1 MVEIVPSVFAS
12 AFPDAA
18 EARASTPALAR
29 LRWLIVTGEAAPPA
43 LCRRWLHA
51 YPHTALMN
59 GYGPTECSDDVT
71 HHVITEPPA
80 ADATQVPIGRPI
92 ANMRIYVLDQALT
105 PTPIGVP
112 GELCVGGIG
121 VGRGYLGDPVRTA
134 EAFVADPFA
143 DRPGARLYRTGDL
156 ARWRADGTLEFL
168 GRLDSQVKIRGL
180 RIELGEIEAVL
191 GRASGGARGRRG
203 RAGARTRRPA
213 PRRLRRGSRRRRAER
228 RSAPPVH
235 ARRSLP
241 AYMLPAAFVALPA
254 LPLTPNGKVD
264 RRALAAASEAPMRPA
279 PATAAPAGS
288 LEAQPS
294 SCGRRCSASSAS
306 ARATTSS
313 SWAATRS
320 PPSA

>member
-1 MVEIVPSVFAS
+1 MLNHLHAKIRDLGLTDADTVAQNASQCFDISVWQFLAPLLVGGRVRIVSDDVVADAPQLLALVDREAISVVEIVPSVLAS

-105 PTPIGVP
+105 PMPIGVP

-168 GRLDSQVKIRGL
+168 GRLDHQVKIRGF

-191 GRASGGARGRRG
+191 GRAPGGARGGRG
-203 RAGARTRRPA
+203 GARGPSA
-213 PRRLRRGSRRRRAER
+213 ASRASSPTSWLA
-228 RSAPPVH
+228 RSA
-235 ARRSLP
+235 
-241 AYMLPAAFVALPA
+241 
-254 LPLTPNGKVD
+254 G
-264 RRALAAASEAPMRPA
+264 
-279 PATAAPAGS
+279 
-288 LEAQPS
+288 
-294 SCGRRCSASSAS
+294 
-306 ARATTSS
+306 
-313 SWAATRS
+313 
-320 PPSA
+320 